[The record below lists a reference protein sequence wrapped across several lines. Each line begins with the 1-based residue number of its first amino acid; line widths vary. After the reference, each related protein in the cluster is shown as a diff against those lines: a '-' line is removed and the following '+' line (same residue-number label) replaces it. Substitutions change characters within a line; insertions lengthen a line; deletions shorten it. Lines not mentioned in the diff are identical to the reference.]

1 MYRNVPVTAI
11 ITAAGKGVRMKSQV
25 SKQFLDLNGRPVL
38 AHTLLAFQHCGVVD
52 NILVVA
58 APEGIERCSED
69 IVERFGIT
77 KVKGILA
84 GGSTRQQSVAAG
96 LEAVEEGVVVI
107 HDGVRPLVSCSLIE
121 QGIERLMDLDLDG
134 TACAV
139 PVKDT
144 VKLVDRAERVERTL
158 DRERLRA
165 VQTPQCFRAGTVKEA
180 HRRAALEGVQATD
193 DLMLL
198 ECYGYRVALYP
209 GRYDNI
215 KITTPEDLLLA
226 GVLPERRGRER

>member
-1 MYRNVPVTAI
+1 MYRSLTVTAI
-11 ITAAGKGVRMKSQV
+11 ITAAGKGTRMKSPL

-52 NILVVA
+52 GILVVV
-58 APEGIERCSED
+58 APGYIDRCGED

-84 GGSTRQQSVAAG
+84 GGGTRQQSVSIG
-96 LEAVEEGVVVI
+96 LEAVQEGIVVI
-107 HDGVRPLVSCSLIE
+107 HDGARPLVGCGLIE
-121 QGIERLMDLDLDG
+121 KGIERLMDLGLDG

-139 PVKDT
+139 PIKDT
-144 VKLVDRAERVERTL
+144 VKLVDGAERVERTL

-165 VQTPQCFRAGTVKEA
+165 VQTPQCFRAASVKEA

-198 ECYGYRVALYP
+198 ERCGYRVALYP
-209 GRYDNI
+209 GLYDNI

-226 GVLPERRGRER
+226 KVLLEGRDKSC

>member
-1 MYRNVPVTAI
+1 MYRSMPVTAI
-11 ITAAGKGVRMKSQV
+11 ITAAGKGARMKSPV
-25 SKQFLDLNGRPVL
+25 SKQFLDLNGKPVL
-38 AHTLLAFQHCGVVD
+38 AHTLLAFQQCGAVD
-52 NILVVA
+52 GILVIA
-58 APEGIERCSED
+58 APEDIDRCGED

-84 GGSTRQQSVAAG
+84 GGSTRQQSAAAG
-96 LEAVEEGVVVI
+96 LEAVEEGIVVI
-107 HDGVRPLVSCSLIE
+107 HDGARPLVDRSLIE
-121 QGIERLMDLDLDG
+121 QGIGRLMDLSLDG

-165 VQTPQCFRAGTVKEA
+165 VQTPQCFKAGAIKEA

-198 ECYGYRVALYP
+198 EHYGYRVALYP
-209 GRYDNI
+209 GRHDNI

-226 GVLPERRGRER
+226 GVLLEGRDKEW

>member
-1 MYRNVPVTAI
+1 MYRSLTVTAI
-11 ITAAGKGVRMKSQV
+11 ITAAGKGTRMKSPL

-38 AHTLLAFQHCGVVD
+38 AHTLLAFQQCEAVD
-52 NILVVA
+52 GILVVME
-58 APEGIERCSED
+58 PEYIDHCGED
-69 IVERFGIT
+69 IVERFGIS
-77 KVKGILA
+77 KVRGILA

-96 LEAVEEGVVVI
+96 LEAVPEGIVVI
-107 HDGVRPLVSCSLIE
+107 HDGARPLVGCGLIE
-121 QGIERLMDLDLDG
+121 QGIERLMDLGLDG

-144 VKLVDRAERVERTL
+144 VKLVDRTERVERTL

-165 VQTPQCFRAGTVKEA
+165 VQTPQCFKAAAVKEA
-180 HRRAALEGVQATD
+180 HRRAAQEGIQATD

-198 ECYGYRVALYP
+198 EHYGYRVALYP

-226 GVLPERRGRER
+226 GVLLEGRDKSC